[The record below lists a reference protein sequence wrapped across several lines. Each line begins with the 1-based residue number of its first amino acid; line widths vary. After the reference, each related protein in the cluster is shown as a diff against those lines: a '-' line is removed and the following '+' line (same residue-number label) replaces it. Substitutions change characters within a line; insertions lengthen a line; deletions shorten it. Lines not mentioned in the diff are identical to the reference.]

1 MKHIVGK
8 VVLLGHQGVGKTA
21 TVTRYV
27 ERSFPQQTTPTVGA
41 SFFTCKV
48 LAEDHLVTLQIWDT
62 AGQERFKAMAPMF
75 YRNANAALLVFDIS
89 SRDSFESIKMW
100 VQELKGNV
108 YEPMVLCVIGNK
120 IDLSEIR
127 RVTRDEAL
135 SYSNSIDAIY
145 LECSAKTDQSS
156 SSACCDGSDN
166 QASSS
171 ERVRRE
177 NDNVVSTTTGEI
189 HPMRLSEDLSY
200 SDCKSDDERKKRP
213 RTAFTASQ
221 IKSLEA
227 EFERNKYL
235 SVAKRCQLS
244 KTLKLTETQIKI
256 WFQNRRT
263 KWKRKYTNDIEILA
277 QQYYNSMGI
286 MTPRPIFLG
295 DRLWF
300 FNYPGQPG
308 LSSAQPGLPP
318 NMLPIPPGPPMGSQM
333 PIHPQRPCMRNYV
346 EYGQEQPTEIPP
358 MLQLQN
364 FGRQFENS

>member
-27 ERSFPQQTTPTVGA
+27 EKSFPQQTTPTVGA

-48 LAEDHLVTLQIWDT
+48 VVEDHLVTLQIWDT

-145 LECSAKTDQSS
+145 LECSAKTDQGVGMIFERI
-156 SSACCDGSDN
+156 AQGLLRL
-166 QASSS
+166 QGVASTLKVYEDDMMARSS
-171 ERVRRE
+171 E
-177 NDNVVSTTTGEI
+177 
-189 HPMRLSEDLSY
+189 
-200 SDCKSDDERKKRP
+200 
-213 RTAFTASQ
+213 
-221 IKSLEA
+221 LEA
-227 EFERNKYL
+227 TDTANEETVNL
-235 SVAKRCQLS
+235 SIGSIAH
-244 KTLKLTETQIKI
+244 
-256 WFQNRRT
+256 
-263 KWKRKYTNDIEILA
+263 
-277 QQYYNSMGI
+277 
-286 MTPRPIFLG
+286 G
-295 DRLWF
+295 DTVKH
-300 FNYPGQPG
+300 
-308 LSSAQPGLPP
+308 SS
-318 NMLPIPPGPPMGSQM
+318 
-333 PIHPQRPCMRNYV
+333 CC
-346 EYGQEQPTEIPP
+346 
-358 MLQLQN
+358 
-364 FGRQFENS
+364 